1 MKLKIYEVIE
11 TKEMLRCELIE
22 NYYAVYEETEIKE
35 FNLDNSILIEKDTLF
50 EKSVTL
56 FKGNSHSTLQKV
68 KTYNVRSHALENI
81 GKLIYKDYPE
91 VFKPIQIKQVV

>member
-22 NYYAVYEETEIKE
+22 NYYAVYEETEIQE
-35 FNLDNSILIEKDTLF
+35 FLHDNSHLIEKETLL

-56 FKGNSHSTLQKV
+56 FRGNSHSTLQKV
-68 KTYNVRSHALENI
+68 KSYNILSYALEDI
-81 GKLIYKDYPE
+81 GKLIYKDFPE
-91 VFKPIQIKQVV
+91 VFKPIEIKQVV